1 MRLEDVIAPMDEADT
16 PLVGLGVDLQ
26 PLDAE
31 LLQSGERARQML
43 SGRTQPTR
51 YFVMDLRARLLR
63 TYASE
68 TAEAADDH
76 SNCAPSHSPRMQPEV
91 RRRAFEP
98 TAPAGLTQAVASAPP
113 PVFVRMRMALFAAVI
128 LTGALILAALGSG
141 LIPR

>member
-16 PLVGLGVDLQ
+16 PLVGLGADLQ

-31 LLQSGERARQML
+31 LRQSGERARQML

-68 TAEAADDH
+68 TGEAADDRA
-76 SNCAPSHSPRMQPEV
+76 NRAPSHAPRMQPEL

-98 TAPAGLTQAVASAPP
+98 TAPVGLNHAVASAPP
-113 PVFVRMRMALFAAVI
+113 SVFVSMRMALFAGAI

-141 LIPR
+141 VIPR